1 MQRQS
6 ANPALPLWLLILI
19 VGTIV
24 GVSMGRTQ
32 SMGLYLPPVTKAL
45 DIGREPFGLAM
56 ALAQLTLGLGA
67 PFFGGLIDKFG
78 AGRIVV
84 ICLLAAIAG
93 LYLMYAATSAN
104 DLLISGVLLGI
115 GVSGTGITALVGTI
129 GRLAPPEKRL
139 SAIASIG
146 MAAGIGGFVALP
158 VMHLLIELVGWK
170 QSLVW
175 LMAITALLIP
185 LAWPIGGKPVR
196 RDGPVRDQTLMEA
209 LREAFQHPSFW
220 LLTAGFFETHR
231 PYPHDRY
238 QPADADTVV
247 LPDYLPDT
255 ADIREDLAD
264 FYGSISVADA
274 AVGQLLDTLAAT
286 GLDRTTWVVF
296 VTDHGPALP
305 RAKSTLYDAGTG
317 IAMIVRPPRGAD
329 VAHQVYDE
337 LFSGVDLVPTLLE
350 LLGVGVPPDIEGL
363 SHARQ
368 LLQNPRGEDPVRTA
382 VFTMKTYHDSFDP
395 IRAIRTKEYSY
406 IENYAPRP
414 LLDLPWDIADSAPGR
429 TVEPLARA
437 PRPEREL
444 YDLVDDP
451 TESHNLLGPEA
462 TDKDEAIGIDLA
474 LQLDDWRQK
483 TKDVIPSDF
492 AGTRIADRY
501 TQTYAHIKNFQIP
514 SRAAKATDRGITEIT
529 APGNSSAHR
538 DRKP

>member
-93 LYLMYAATSAN
+93 LYLMYAASSAN

-196 RDGPVRDQTLMEA
+196 REGPVRDQTLMEA

-220 LLTAGFFETHR
+220 LLTAGFFVCGFHVAFIMVHLPAFTVDQGLPSWVG
-231 PYPHDRY
+231 PY
-238 QPADADTVV
+238 ALSVV
-247 LPDYLPDT
+247 GIANIVGTFIAGQSGRFIEKRRGLSLIYFGRAILFLGFLYLPITPVSVIVICGLLGLLWLSTIPLTSGLVATFFGTTWMSMLFGIVFLSHQLGSFLGVWLGGRLYDMT
-255 ADIREDLAD
+255 KSYDAMWWISIALGLLAAL
-264 FYGSISVADA
+264 INWPIQEKPVAR
-274 AVGQLLDTLAAT
+274 LAAT
-286 GLDRTTWVVF
+286 S
-296 VTDHGPALP
+296 A
-305 RAKSTLYDAGTG
+305 
-317 IAMIVRPPRGAD
+317 RPVGA
-329 VAHQVYDE
+329 
-337 LFSGVDLVPTLLE
+337 
-350 LLGVGVPPDIEGL
+350 
-363 SHARQ
+363 
-368 LLQNPRGEDPVRTA
+368 
-382 VFTMKTYHDSFDP
+382 
-395 IRAIRTKEYSY
+395 
-406 IENYAPRP
+406 
-414 LLDLPWDIADSAPGR
+414 
-429 TVEPLARA
+429 
-437 PRPEREL
+437 
-444 YDLVDDP
+444 
-451 TESHNLLGPEA
+451 
-462 TDKDEAIGIDLA
+462 
-474 LQLDDWRQK
+474 
-483 TKDVIPSDF
+483 
-492 AGTRIADRY
+492 
-501 TQTYAHIKNFQIP
+501 
-514 SRAAKATDRGITEIT
+514 
-529 APGNSSAHR
+529 
-538 DRKP
+538 

>member
-93 LYLMYAATSAN
+93 LYLMYAASSAN
-104 DLLISGVLLGI
+104 DLVISGVLLGI

-196 RDGPVRDQTLMEA
+196 REGPVRDQTLIEA

-220 LLTAGFFETHR
+220 LLTAGFFVCGFHVAFIMVHLPAFTVDQGLPSWVG
-231 PYPHDRY
+231 PY
-238 QPADADTVV
+238 ALSVV
-247 LPDYLPDT
+247 GIANIVGTFIAGQSGRFIEKRRGLSLIYFGRAILFLGFLYLPITPVSVIVICGLLGLLWLSTIPLTSGLVATFFGTTWMSMLFGIVFLSHQLGSFLGVWLGGRLYDMT
-255 ADIREDLAD
+255 KSYDAMWWISIALGLLAAL
-264 FYGSISVADA
+264 INWPIQEKPVAR
-274 AVGQLLDTLAAT
+274 LAAT
-286 GLDRTTWVVF
+286 S
-296 VTDHGPALP
+296 A
-305 RAKSTLYDAGTG
+305 
-317 IAMIVRPPRGAD
+317 RPVGA
-329 VAHQVYDE
+329 
-337 LFSGVDLVPTLLE
+337 
-350 LLGVGVPPDIEGL
+350 
-363 SHARQ
+363 
-368 LLQNPRGEDPVRTA
+368 
-382 VFTMKTYHDSFDP
+382 
-395 IRAIRTKEYSY
+395 
-406 IENYAPRP
+406 
-414 LLDLPWDIADSAPGR
+414 
-429 TVEPLARA
+429 
-437 PRPEREL
+437 
-444 YDLVDDP
+444 
-451 TESHNLLGPEA
+451 
-462 TDKDEAIGIDLA
+462 
-474 LQLDDWRQK
+474 
-483 TKDVIPSDF
+483 
-492 AGTRIADRY
+492 
-501 TQTYAHIKNFQIP
+501 
-514 SRAAKATDRGITEIT
+514 
-529 APGNSSAHR
+529 
-538 DRKP
+538 

>member
-93 LYLMYAATSAN
+93 LYLMYAASSAN

-196 RDGPVRDQTLMEA
+196 REGPVRYQTLMEA

-220 LLTAGFFETHR
+220 LLTAGFFVCGFHVAFIMVHLPAFTVDQGLPSWVG
-231 PYPHDRY
+231 PY
-238 QPADADTVV
+238 ALSVV
-247 LPDYLPDT
+247 GIANIVGTFIAGQSGRFIEKRRGLSLIYFGRAILFLGFLYLPITPVSVIVICGLLGLLWLSTIPLTSGLVATFFGTTWMSMLFGIVFLSHQLGSFLGVWLGGRLYDMT
-255 ADIREDLAD
+255 KSYDAMWWISIALGLLAAL
-264 FYGSISVADA
+264 INWPIQEKPVAR
-274 AVGQLLDTLAAT
+274 LAAT
-286 GLDRTTWVVF
+286 S
-296 VTDHGPALP
+296 A
-305 RAKSTLYDAGTG
+305 
-317 IAMIVRPPRGAD
+317 RPVGA
-329 VAHQVYDE
+329 
-337 LFSGVDLVPTLLE
+337 
-350 LLGVGVPPDIEGL
+350 
-363 SHARQ
+363 
-368 LLQNPRGEDPVRTA
+368 
-382 VFTMKTYHDSFDP
+382 
-395 IRAIRTKEYSY
+395 
-406 IENYAPRP
+406 
-414 LLDLPWDIADSAPGR
+414 
-429 TVEPLARA
+429 
-437 PRPEREL
+437 
-444 YDLVDDP
+444 
-451 TESHNLLGPEA
+451 
-462 TDKDEAIGIDLA
+462 
-474 LQLDDWRQK
+474 
-483 TKDVIPSDF
+483 
-492 AGTRIADRY
+492 
-501 TQTYAHIKNFQIP
+501 
-514 SRAAKATDRGITEIT
+514 
-529 APGNSSAHR
+529 
-538 DRKP
+538 